1 MKFVFTILLCFI
13 FSFISHGQFNSNQI
27 FKAVWVDFTK
37 DGDVNFKVNFE
48 LDIDTINI
56 SKFDY
61 NDSILY
67 NLKDQINI
75 DYVFL
80 EKKIRDSIANIYSVQ
95 KGLQNKNEYNGVL
108 KFFATNND
116 MPYAI
121 YKLKYGQENFIK
133 EYFPDNN
140 FINTQRAEKFQSII
154 GTFWYDSL
162 SDNCIEIK
170 SNKVL
175 IFHSFNDYSEKQFEY
190 ELEGELI
197 KYFNLKE
204 KIELNFLKNT
214 KGSEFLKEIFNN
226 NLAAKYKKIT
236 NYNSAKLLFEEKKK
250 KINEKKIKNLI
261 GTVWY
266 NLESDEY
273 IVFKSNKLIL
283 VKSIS
288 SNKILHETSWEIYE
302 DEITYFDLRYKSDI
316 KLTGSVGQD
325 GIKYLSEPAMA
336 APHYLKFESYSF
348 AKTKYDQ
355 YLKKSIAQ
363 NKRIEEA
370 SNQCQGDM
378 RILDKQI
385 KGTAKRYQASDGHYY
400 YQVTLWV
407 NLSESQKKN
416 YSFLKYSASGA
427 SRMNDVKKSIGEKI
441 VINRIFENTMFTVM
455 PELKC
460 IVNNQFVFGVIY
472 FRDLKIIN

>member
-13 FSFISHGQFNSNQI
+13 FSFISYGQFNSNQI

-61 NDSILY
+61 SDSILY
-67 NLKDQINI
+67 NLKEQINI

-80 EKKIRDSIANIYSVQ
+80 EKKIRDSIANIYFVQ
-95 KGLQNKNEYNGVL
+95 KEMQNRNEYNGVL

-133 EYFPDNN
+133 EYFPENN
-140 FINTQRAEKFQSII
+140 FENTQRAEKFKSII

-162 SDNCIEIK
+162 SDNCIEVK
-170 SNKVL
+170 SNKIL

-197 KYFNLKE
+197 KYFNLNE
-204 KIELNFLKNT
+204 KIELNFLKNN
-214 KGSEFLKEIFNN
+214 KGSEYLKEIFNN
-226 NLAAKYKKIT
+226 NLVTQYKKIT
-236 NYNSAKLLFEEKKK
+236 NYNIAKSLFDEKQE
-250 KINEKKIKNLI
+250 KIKEKRVKNLI

-266 NLESDEY
+266 NFEIDEY
-273 IVFKSNKLIL
+273 LVFKSNKSIL

-288 SNKILHETSWEIYE
+288 SNKILQETSWEIYK
-302 DEITYFDLRYKSDI
+302 DEINYFDLRYKYDT
-316 KLTGSVGQD
+316 KLLEYIGQD
-325 GIKYLSEPAMA
+325 GIRFLSEPAMA
-336 APHYLKFESYSF
+336 APHYLKFDSYSF

-355 YLKKSIAQ
+355 YLKKLNIQ
-363 NKRIEEA
+363 NKRLEEV

-385 KGTAKRYQASDGHYY
+385 KGTAKRYQESDGHYY

-407 NLSESQKKN
+407 ILSESQKKN
-416 YSFLKYSASGA
+416 YSYLKYSATGA
-427 SRMNDVKKSIGEKI
+427 SRMNEVKKSIGEKI

-472 FRDLKIIN
+472 FRDLKKIN